1 MRKHSKAKRLT
12 LVPNLQ
18 CFGKNVCSSLGLS
31 LHFQV
36 PQWIAEM
43 ARAKQLTDRWK
54 DPWFSINSGP
64 FDVGSSLQLLLL
76 IYNQALNHDQ

>member
-31 LHFQV
+31 LHFQG

-54 DPWFSINSGP
+54 DPRFSINSGP
-64 FDVGSSLQLLLL
+64 FDAGSSLQLLLL
-76 IYNQALNHDQ
+76 IYNQALNHDR